1 MVSLTEVN
9 TDGIRETMM
18 LTAVYESTYNQ
29 YKTSYISACMS
40 GLASKDTLIFLHE
53 S

>member
-9 TDGIRETMM
+9 TDRIRETMM
-18 LTAVYESTYNQ
+18 LTEVYESTYNQ
-29 YKTSYISACMS
+29 HKTSYISVCMS
-40 GLASKDTLIFLHE
+40 DLAPWDTLIFLHE